1 MTRKLS
7 VLFFSLIATAGLAQK
22 PLQPEKMLKLV
33 PEHVEGYHETGDAK
47 GSVIQLGSL
56 QYSLCER
63 KFQKGKEKIQFL
75 LFDYKEAPIMYSQA
89 MKRWNHES
97 VATDAVVQQA
107 ISMENASGWETDNR
121 LSNSSQISLGIANR
135 YFLMISGDQM
145 PLDKL
150 KEAIVDWLAFAEFP
164 N

>member
-1 MTRKLS
+1 MLHIKL
-7 VLFFSLIATAGLAQK
+7 VLIFFFFVTLANAQK

-33 PEHVEGYHETGDAK
+33 PEHVQGYRDDGDAK

-75 LFDYKEAPIMYSQA
+75 LFDYKEAPIMYTQA

-97 VATDAVVQQA
+97 ITTDTVVQQPV
-107 ISMENASGWETDNR
+107 SLDNATGWASYNR
-121 LSNSSQISLGIANR
+121 LANTSQISLGISDR
-135 YFLMISGDQM
+135 FFLMISGDQI
-145 PLDKL
+145 PLEKL
-150 KEAIVDWLAFAEFP
+150 KESVIGLLSMVEFP